1 MRGPR
6 LFLPLLVVLF
16 GLWALGDGPACT
28 VTAADQPAGR
38 AAISGKVVDGS
49 AGPVAEARI
58 ALFRIDLVGSHW
70 GGYRLLGKPA
80 ESDLA
85 GKYQLDGLEDG
96 YYMISV
102 EKDGFARA
110 LHPANIESQRLQ
122 QVDITLH
129 PPASIVVHVADRD
142 GKPVAGARLRE
153 LITRGVN
160 GQKKMRQLWLKTLG
174 IPRPISDGKGE
185 LRLPPLPAGEMVKAI
200 IEHPRLAPVE
210 AQEIAAAPGAS
221 TRVTMQPGVALTLH
235 VPKDPASGRI
245 TSAITDIRHE
255 PWDDASTIIDYEVEF
270 DSHGIGH
277 LTVAPGEHSWFLLWH
292 PEYYITPVYSAN
304 HFKKTWLR
312 IEPGRNQDLHL
323 AVRRKVKARGRVVS
337 AETQK
342 PLPGMSIMGELA
354 HGTLNG
360 WDDRPPEPWSFAGW
374 GETNP
379 DGEYTIELAP
389 GKARL
394 TFHGEKNI
402 SEQEEYEVSIS
413 PDGSTVLPDIRVRP
427 LPKVEGVVQNPDGT
441 PAARAI
447 VRLRGVYLRGL
458 QPVLTDAAGRFV
470 IQPEYMPTD
479 PATGRRA
486 PAQQIAAFDPY
497 RPLAARAEVRL
508 DHPSKVVLKLET
520 HDPGWQL
527 SSVFG
532 DFTERERGIVA
543 PEEAAKEKA
552 ITLRGLTP
560 PELDAAAW
568 INTDGRTLKLADLRG
583 KYVLLDFWFVGCGPC
598 HGDFPSVK
606 LVHQLYKD
614 KGVVVIG
621 VHNNSSP
628 PEVVKEHVAKIGLP
642 FPVAVDHPDGRTIAR
657 FEKHG
662 IPDGYPDYVLISPEG
677 KVLLDDRTIQSPA
690 LVAFKLEII
699 RRFLLESP
707 PKGH

>member
-1 MRGPR
+1 MRGRRPSLGL
-6 LFLPLLVVLF
+6 LFALF
-16 GLWALGDGPACT
+16 GSLAFVDRPGY
-28 VTAADQPAGR
+28 AADRPSER
-38 AAISGKVVDGS
+38 AAISGKVMDGS
-49 AGPVAEARI
+49 ARPVAGARI
-58 ALFRIDLVGSHW
+58 ALFRTDLVGSHW
-70 GGYRLLGKPA
+70 GGYRAVGKGV
-80 ESDLA
+80 ESDAA
-85 GKYQLDGLEDG
+85 GKYRIDGLEDG

-102 EKDGFARA
+102 ESEGFARA
-110 LHPANIESQRLQ
+110 LHSANIESHKSQL
-122 QVDITLH
+122 VDISLRS
-129 PPASIVVHVADRD
+129 PVSVVIHVADRD

-153 LITRGVN
+153 LTTRGVN
-160 GQKKMRQLWLKTLG
+160 GQNRMRQLWLKTLG
-174 IPRPISDGKGE
+174 IPRPTSDEKGE
-185 LRLPPLPAGEMVKAI
+185 LRLPPLPAGEMVKAT

-210 AQEIAAAPGAS
+210 AQEIAVAPGAS

-235 VPKDPASGRI
+235 ATTDPASSRI

-255 PWDDASTIIDYEVEF
+255 PWDGASTVIDYEVEF
-270 DSHGIGH
+270 DAKGVGR
-277 LTVAPGEHSWFLLWH
+277 LAVAPGDYSWFLLWH
-292 PEYYITPVYSAN
+292 PDYYITPVYSAN

-312 IEPGRNQDLHL
+312 IEPGRNQHLHL
-323 AVRRKVKARGRVVS
+323 DVRRKVKAHGQVVA
-337 AETQK
+337 AETEK
-342 PLPGMSIMGELA
+342 PIAGMSIMGELA
-354 HGTLNG
+354 NGTLKG

-374 GETNP
+374 GETNAQ
-379 DGEYTIELAP
+379 GQYTIDLAP

-394 TFHGEKNI
+394 TFHGEKYI
-402 SEQEEYEVSIS
+402 SEQEEYEVSVA

-441 PAARAI
+441 PAARAV
-447 VRLRGVYLRGL
+447 VRLRGVSMRGL

-497 RPLAARAEVRL
+497 RPLAARAEVGL
-508 DHPSKVVLKLET
+508 DHPSKVVLKLES
-520 HDPGWQL
+520 HEPGWLL
-527 SSVFG
+527 SDAFG
-532 DFTERERGIVA
+532 DLTEWERGIVA
-543 PEEAAKEKA
+543 PENAAKEKA

-560 PELDAAAW
+560 PELDVAAW
-568 INTDGRTLKLADLRG
+568 INTDGRSLKLADLRG

-606 LVHQLYKD
+606 LVHELYKD

-642 FPVAVDHPDGRTIAR
+642 FPVAVDHPDGRTVSR

-677 KVLLDDRTIQSPA
+677 KVLLDDRTIASPA
-690 LVAFKLEII
+690 LVAFKLELI

-707 PKGH
+707 PKRR